1 MFDYKGS
8 RMVVQSILPGIMQT
22 SQSGARLM
30 LGALEVGYRLKV
42 KNISFATFVERFPL
56 NEGV

>member
-1 MFDYKGS
+1 MLEIPELYTVKGCVFDYKGS

-22 SQSGARLM
+22 SQNGARLM

-42 KNISFATFVERFPL
+42 QFFVE
-56 NEGV
+56 